1 MLGIYI
7 LLRFK
12 IVWSNK
18 RQASRTLQGIRGTTT
33 IKYRA
38 SKRICDLRNY
48 NMRWQ
53 GKFGRKPTGGKLIP
67 ARGKRKHEVGRE
79 QSDTTIAAVR
89 VKKIETRGGNQ
100 KMRMLRGDMATV
112 SDPVTGQSK
121 VVKIERV
128 SENKANLH
136 YMRRNILTRGAI
148 IKTEIGEARITNR
161 PGQDGVINAML
172 LPAA

>member
-1 MLGIYI
+1 
-7 LLRFK
+7 
-12 IVWSNK
+12 
-18 RQASRTLQGIRGTTT
+18 
-33 IKYRA
+33 
-38 SKRICDLRNY
+38 
-48 NMRWQ
+48 MRWQ

-100 KMRMLRGDMATV
+100 KMRMMRGDMATV

-128 SENKANLH
+128 SENGGDDWQCITHTLPPV
-136 YMRRNILTRGAI
+136 YCVRFD
-148 IKTEIGEARITNR
+148 AR
-161 PGQDGVINAML
+161 A
-172 LPAA
+172 

>member
-1 MLGIYI
+1 LQW
-7 LLRFK
+7 K
-12 IVWSNK
+12 QK
-18 RQASRTLQGIRGTTT
+18 RAKMRRAKRHRGTTT
-33 IKYRA
+33 IKYSA
-38 SKRICDLRNY
+38 PKRFRDLRNY

-89 VKKIETRGGNQ
+89 VKKIETRGGNK

-136 YMRRNILTRGAI
+136 YMRRNILTKGAI
-148 IKTEIGEARITNR
+148 VKTEIGEARITNR

-172 LPAA
+172 LPAT